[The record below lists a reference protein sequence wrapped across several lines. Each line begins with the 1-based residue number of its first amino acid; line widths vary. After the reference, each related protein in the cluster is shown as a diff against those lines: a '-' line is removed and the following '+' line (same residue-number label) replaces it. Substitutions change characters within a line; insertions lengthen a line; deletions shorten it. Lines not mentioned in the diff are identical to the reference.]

1 MTEPK
6 DSRSRGIDVEPES
19 GEARNEKQR
28 RALIRAERLVPAR
41 KPGSLSA
48 APPPLP
54 SSGRG
59 LSAILDD
66 MRDE

>member
-1 MTEPK
+1 MSEPQ
-6 DSRSRGIDVEPES
+6 DNRSNDIDVEPES
-19 GEARNEKQR
+19 EEARTEKQR
-28 RALIRAERLVPAR
+28 RALIRAERLIPAR

-54 SSGRG
+54 SCGRS

-66 MRDE
+66 MRDD

>member
-1 MTEPK
+1 MSEPR
-6 DSRSRGIDVEPES
+6 DNQSHGIDVEPES
-19 GEARNEKQR
+19 GQARTEKQR
-28 RALIRAERLVPAR
+28 RALIRAERLIPAR

-54 SSGRG
+54 SSGLS

-66 MRDE
+66 MRDD